1 MFLTLGLEPGG
12 RSTRP
17 TRGPARSRSGSAA
30 SVRASPSDRP
40 HGALTDRDLELCN
53 LTYGLVARLGRV
65 PLAQEAANAAGVS
78 RDELVGSWRRLHDA
92 HALVLD
98 GDRRVRMANPFS
110 GRADRRTAS
119 RQTAGRGTRL
129 RVGRVR
135 HLRCCKSDGRIE
147 TSCPDC
153 GEPIVVE
160 VRDRRPD
167 DKTLLFH
174 CLVPAARWWDD
185 IVVT

>member
-1 MFLTLGLEPGG
+1 M
-12 RSTRP
+12 
-17 TRGPARSRSGSAA
+17 
-30 SVRASPSDRP
+30 
-40 HGALTDRDLELCN
+40 TDRDLELRN

-65 PLAQEAANAAGVS
+65 PLAQEAADAAGVS

-98 GDRRVRMANPFS
+98 GDEVRMANPFS
-110 GRADRRTAS
+110 GVQTPHRVEADGRSWYAS
-119 RQTAGRGTRL
+119 CAWDAFGVCVVLQT
-129 RVGRVR
+129 
-135 HLRCCKSDGRIE
+135 DGRIE

-167 DKTLLFH
+167 DESLLFH

-185 IVVT
+185 IVDT